1 MQKNMKRILIGVAL
15 LSILLGASCGAAETK
30 EPTPDVNAIKTE
42 AVKTAMAEM
51 TVQAALSP
59 SKTAPPPT
67 PLPTATLNT
76 DAAQPAAGASA
87 PTAPSTGGSGTSGTP
102 IPTWTP
108 DPYACEYV
116 TEDPLDGPQMTG
128 WNYDKTWTFRNVGTN
143 TWTVADYYI
152 KWDKGD
158 DISPQHIY
166 KIPHDVA
173 PYETVV
179 FTVDVIVPITPIT
192 EGVAYTDY
200 WQLIS
205 DNGEVVCSFNNVI
218 TRTYPPDTKTP
229 TPKP

>member
-1 MQKNMKRILIGVAL
+1 MKRILIGVAL
-15 LSILLGASCGAAETK
+15 LSILLGASCGTAETQ
-30 EPTPDVNAIKTE
+30 EPTPDVNAVKTE

-59 SKTAPPPT
+59 SKTAPPLTLT

-76 DAAQPAAGASA
+76 DAAQPPAGGSA
-87 PTAPSTGGSGTSGTP
+87 PSTPSTGGGSSGTP

-116 TEDPLDGPQMTG
+116 TEEPLDGPQMTG

-152 KWDKGD
+152 KWSGGD

-179 FTVDVIVPITPIT
+179 FTVDIVVPTTPVT
-192 EGVAYTDY
+192 EGVAYVTE

-205 DNGEVVCSFNNVI
+205 DNGEVTCSFFHAI
-218 TRTYPPDTKTP
+218 TRTYLPDTKTP